1 MEVNDILTLLKLNY
15 AASYSNT
22 NWIISLL
29 EKLEK
34 PSYIFK
40 ENCIKEI
47 VEDELF
53 ADKLKKFLSIAISF
67 DAEKEYTECL
77 SMGVKIYTYFD
88 EKYPEKLKTIS
99 NPPLL
104 LYVFGDIPDNLSIS
118 IVGTRRPTDYG
129 IKYASEFSYTLSKMG
144 ICIVSGLAR
153 GIDTYV
159 HRNVIKAGG
168 KTVAV
173 IGSGLKKIY
182 PPENKTLVKKI
193 VEKGGCIISEYSL
206 NESPLKQNFPKRNRI
221 IAGLSFLT
229 LVIEGDYSSGALI
242 TARYA
247 IEEGREV
254 AALPGRVDSS
264 LSNGPNKL
272 IKEGAHLIRNVKDII
287 DLIPPSELFGI
298 DISKVFDKS
307 SGDLNITEK
316 SKQIFNFIKE
326 RKEVSIDEILEN
338 FDMKIDEVFVYLFEL
353 ESNQLITLLGGK
365 YRVND
370 EVIL

>member
-15 AASYSNT
+15 AASYSST
-22 NWIISLL
+22 EWIISLL
-29 EKLEK
+29 KKLEK
-34 PSYIFK
+34 PSDIFK

-47 VEDELF
+47 SETELF
-53 ADKLKKFLSIAISF
+53 ADRLKKFLSIAMRF
-67 DAEKEYTECL
+67 DSEKEYTECL
-77 SMGVKIYTYFD
+77 SMGVKLYTYFD
-88 EKYPEKLKTIS
+88 DEYPEKLKNIS
-99 NPPLL
+99 NPPLV
-104 LYVFGDIPDNLSIS
+104 LYVLGEIPDEPSIS
-118 IVGTRRPTDYG
+118 IVGTRKPTDYG
-129 IKYASEFSYTLSKMG
+129 KEYAAEFSYALSKMG

-168 KTVAV
+168 KTIAV

-182 PPENKTLVKKI
+182 PPENKQLVYKI
-193 VEKGGCIISEYSL
+193 VEKEGCVISEYSL

-221 IAGLSFLT
+221 ISGLSFLT
-229 LVIEGDYSSGALI
+229 LVVEGDYSSGALI

-247 IEEGREV
+247 LEQGREV
-254 AALPGRVDSS
+254 GAIPGRIDSP

-272 IKEGAHLIRNVKDII
+272 IKEGAHLIRNVKDIV
-287 DLIPPSELFGI
+287 DLIPPSELFGV
-298 DISKVFDKS
+298 DISKIYDKKS
-307 SGDLNITEK
+307 KDLNVNEK
-316 SKQIFNFIKE
+316 SEQIFNFIKE
-326 RKEVSIDEILEN
+326 KKEVSVDEILEN

-370 EVIL
+370 EVFL